1 MSKTL
6 KFTRGDM
13 VRLYTNQGYAYVED
27 NVKCKQDVGL
37 ILTSGVRNTTGL
49 GCGLDEL
56 IGDDTLNPVQSFS
69 EFPVIFDFQQ
79 RVRVGL
85 SRLRSAQRQYLYD
98 QRPPKELI
106 FDFSPA
112 NIWRSAEDPRNY
124 KWKVD
129 VITEEG
135 KSSFSISGGARV

>member
-6 KFTRGDM
+6 QFINGDM
-13 VRLYTNQGYAYVED
+13 SRIYTNQNYYYVED
-27 NVKCKQDVGL
+27 NAKVKQDVGL
-37 ILTSGVRNTTGL
+37 MLTSGVRNSTGL
-49 GCGLDEL
+49 GCGLDSL
-56 IGDDTLNPVQSFS
+56 IGDDTLTPISAYS

-85 SRLRSAQRQYLYD
+85 SRLRSVQREYHYD

-106 FDFSPA
+106 FDFSSV
-112 NIWRSAEDPRNY
+112 NIWRAAEDPRNY

-129 VITEEG
+129 VITEES
-135 KSSFSISGGARV
+135 KSSFSINGGARV